1 MFNAVYEEAL
11 AGGDSA
17 FVRRVGQAYL
27 AQLDSAFA
35 FAERLSA
42 ETFGRAGCMKF
53 CPCWAKPR
61 RHI

>member
-11 AGGDSA
+11 AGRDSA

-42 ETFGRAGCMKF
+42 ETFGRVGA
-53 CPCWAKPR
+53 
-61 RHI
+61 